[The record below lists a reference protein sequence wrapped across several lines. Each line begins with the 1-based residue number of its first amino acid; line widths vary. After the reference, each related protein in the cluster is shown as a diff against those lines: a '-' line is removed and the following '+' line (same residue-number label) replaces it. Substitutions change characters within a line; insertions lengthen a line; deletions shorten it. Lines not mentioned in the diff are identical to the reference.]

1 MSFEEY
7 LDINYNEKLDDL
19 TKFLINDAYKAGAQ
33 SRQAEID
40 AITKQRDSFIKAHHI
55 AMNDVCENKAK
66 IDELQKLRSLD
77 EMEINHLAQ
86 ANQVWRT
93 KCDELQERIEEAL
106 KHVVD
111 HGGYDDLTHVIN
123 ILKGNKND

>member
-1 MSFEEY
+1 MSLDELNKTDLGYTGFTDFE
-7 LDINYNEKLDDL
+7 
-19 TKFLINDAYKAGAQ
+19 AGAQ

-66 IDELQKLRSLD
+66 IVELQKLRSLD
-77 EMEINHLAQ
+77 EMAINQLAQ

-93 KCDELQERIEEAL
+93 KCDELQKRI
-106 KHVVD
+106 
-111 HGGYDDLTHVIN
+111 DDLTNTNESLVAYKNQLLDDIE
-123 ILKGNKND
+123 GDKND